1 MPENDMLKSPPYS
14 EEAEKS
20 VLGCM
25 MLDRQSVETAVY
37 MLTEDDFYI
46 EKNRWIF
53 SAIAEINR
61 RGGAVDYVTIMDM
74 LTTLGT
80 MGRVGASYIAE
91 LQEIVPFTKNI
102 EQYCAIVKEKSILR
116 KIIIEYSNLI
126 NKCYEGKSSLP
137 EIIDESERFIY
148 DLSMNRTSNSFVSV
162 KEEIG
167 PTIVKLAEIYQN
179 GGLSSGVMSGF
190 KRLDEITNGFQPSDL
205 ILLAARPSVGKTA
218 LGLSFAVHAAVHEK
232 KSVAFFSLE
241 MSTEQL
247 ILRIIALETDV
258 NSMKI
263 RMGRQSNAEW
273 KKITFLNSS
282 MQENDVRL
290 FIDDTSGI
298 STGDALSKL
307 RRLKAR
313 QGLDMVVI
321 DYLQLMTTT
330 GINTR
335 SANREQEISTISREL
350 KKMAKEL
357 NIPVIALSQLSRS
370 PEKRGDGR
378 PMLSDIRES
387 GAIEQDA
394 DIVLML
400 YRKSNYDETYEDR
413 NETELIIAKHR
424 NGETGTVKLS
434 FLRDYAKYVDY
445 IEEDN
450 KGEY

>member
-1 MPENDMLKSPPYS
+1 MPEGNLVKSPPYS

-25 MLDRQSVETAVY
+25 MLDKQSVETAVY
-37 MLTEDDFYI
+37 MLSEDDFYI

-61 RGGAVDYVTIMDM
+61 RGGAVDFVTIMDM
-74 LTTLGT
+74 LSQKGT
-80 MGRVGASYIAE
+80 VLQSGASYIAE

-102 EQYCAIVKEKSILR
+102 EQYCNIVKEKSILR

-126 NKCYEGKSSLP
+126 NSCYDGKSSLA

-148 DLSMNRTSNSFVSV
+148 DLSMNRTNNNFVSV
-162 KEEIG
+162 KEEMA
-167 PTIVKLAEIYQN
+167 PTIVRLAEIYQN
-179 GGLSSGVMSGF
+179 GGQSSGVMSGF

-218 LGLSFAVHAAVHEK
+218 LGLSFAVNAAIREK

-247 ILRIIALETDV
+247 ILRVIALETDV

-273 KKITFLNSS
+273 KKITFLNSAL
-282 MQENDVRL
+282 QENDVRL

-330 GINTR
+330 GINSR
-335 SANREQEISTISREL
+335 NANREQEISTISREL

-357 NIPVIALSQLSRS
+357 NVPVIALSQLSRS

-424 NGETGTVKLS
+424 NGETGSVKLS

-445 IEEDN
+445 DEDS